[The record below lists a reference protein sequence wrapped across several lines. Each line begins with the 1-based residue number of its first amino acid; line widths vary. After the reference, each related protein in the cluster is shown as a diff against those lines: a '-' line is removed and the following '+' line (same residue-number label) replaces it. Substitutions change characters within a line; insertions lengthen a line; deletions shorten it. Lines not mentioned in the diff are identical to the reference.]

1 MCNGLRDACMD
12 TFKIISHIQYI
23 LYKKSFDIT
32 RKVYKNATNKKYN
45 TIFKLKS
52 TDATLLEMSLL
63 VDF

>member
-1 MCNGLRDACMD
+1 MCNGLTDAYID
-12 TFKIISHIQYI
+12 TFKIISHIQYT

-52 TDATLLEMSLL
+52 TDATFLEMALL
-63 VDF
+63 VYF